1 MPERFAVENSDEAA
15 VFTTT
20 PHRVLLVGSFEIETS
35 CFMCSRAV
43 GAVMAFVSLEAEVA
57 TASQPGRDAIAEKVS
72 EVLHVLV
79 HDV

>member
-1 MPERFAVENSDEAA
+1 
-15 VFTTT
+15 
-20 PHRVLLVGSFEIETS
+20 
-35 CFMCSRAV
+35 
-43 GAVMAFVSLEAEVA
+43 MAFVSLEAEVA